1 MTANRTYRKSF
12 TFHPILWE
20 TLKQVAIEQG
30 YPNRNQLIVLT
41 LKKIIADHQ
50 KVKNQDIA

>member
-1 MTANRTYRKSF
+1 
-12 TFHPILWE
+12 
-20 TLKQVAIEQG
+20 LKQVAIEQG

-50 KVKNQDIA
+50 QAKNQDTA